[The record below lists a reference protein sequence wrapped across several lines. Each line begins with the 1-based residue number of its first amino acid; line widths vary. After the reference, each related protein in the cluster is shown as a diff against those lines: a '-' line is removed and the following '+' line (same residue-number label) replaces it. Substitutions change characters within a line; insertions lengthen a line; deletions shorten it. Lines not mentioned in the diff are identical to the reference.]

1 MTVHQNGRSVPE
13 VLQDIVGN
21 IEEIIRS
28 EFRLA
33 KAEIKQEAS
42 QAAPPLKMIVVG
54 TAIGFYALGF
64 LIFTLVMG
72 LATVVATWLAALIVG
87 AVLGLIAL
95 VLITTA
101 SKHLKQVNKV
111 PERTLETLK
120 ENVQWTKNQ
129 IK

>member
-1 MTVHQNGRSVPE
+1 MTIQNGRSVPE

-33 KAEIKQEAS
+33 KAEVKQEAS

-54 TAIGFYALGF
+54 AAIGFYALGF
-64 LIFTLVMG
+64 LLFTLVMG

-87 AVLGLIAL
+87 AVLGLIAF

-101 SKHLKQVNKV
+101 SKRLKQVNKV
-111 PERTLETLK
+111 PERTIESMK
-120 ENVQWTKNQ
+120 ENVQWAKNQ

>member
-1 MTVHQNGRSVPE
+1 MTTQNGRSVPE

-33 KAEIKQEAS
+33 KAEVKQEAS
-42 QAAPPLKMIVVG
+42 KAAPPLKMIVVG
-54 TAIGFYALGF
+54 AAIGFYALGF

-72 LATVVATWLAALIVG
+72 LATMMATWQAALIVG
-87 AVLGLIAL
+87 GILGLIAL
-95 VLITTA
+95 VLITSA
-101 SKHLKQVNKV
+101 SKGFKQVNTV
-111 PERTLETLK
+111 PERTVETMK
-120 ENVQWTKNQ
+120 ENVQWAKNQ

>member
-1 MTVHQNGRSVPE
+1 MTTHQNGRSVPE

-33 KAEIKQEAS
+33 KAEIKEEAS

-54 TAIGFYALGF
+54 AAIGFYALGF

-72 LATVVATWLAALIVG
+72 LATVVPTWLAALIVG

-95 VLITTA
+95 ALITTA
-101 SKHLKQVNKV
+101 SKRLKQVKKV
-111 PERTLETLK
+111 PERTIETMK
-120 ENVQWTKNQ
+120 ENVQWAKSQ

>member
-1 MTVHQNGRSVPE
+1 MTTQNGRSVPE

-33 KAEIKQEAS
+33 KAEVREEATT
-42 QAAPPLKMIVVG
+42 AAPPLKMIVIG
-54 TAIGFYALGF
+54 AGIGFYALGF
-64 LIFTLVMG
+64 LLFTLVMG

-87 AVLGLIAL
+87 AVLGLIGL

-101 SKHLKQVNKV
+101 SKRLKQVNAV
-111 PERTLETLK
+111 PERTIETMK
-120 ENVQWTKNQ
+120 ENVQWAKNQ

>member
-1 MTVHQNGRSVPE
+1 MTIQNGRSVPE

-21 IEEIIRS
+21 IQEIIRS
-28 EFRLA
+28 EVRLA
-33 KAEIKQEAS
+33 KAEVKEEAS
-42 QAAPPLKMIVVG
+42 KSAPPLKMIVVG
-54 TAIGFYALGF
+54 VAIGFYALGF

-101 SKHLKQVNKV
+101 SNRLKHVNKV
-111 PERTLETLK
+111 PERTIESMK
-120 ENVQWTKNQ
+120 ENVQWAKNQ

>member
-1 MTVHQNGRSVPE
+1 MTTQSGRSVPE

-33 KAEIKQEAS
+33 KAEVREEAS
-42 QAAPPLKMIVVG
+42 KAAPPLKLIIVG
-54 TAIGFYALGF
+54 AGIGFYALGF

-72 LATVVATWLAALIVG
+72 LATMMATWLAALIVG
-87 AVLGLIAL
+87 GVLGLIAL
-95 VLITTA
+95 VLITSA
-101 SKHLKQVNKV
+101 SKRLKQVNTV
-111 PERTLETLK
+111 PERTIETMK
-120 ENVQWTKNQ
+120 ENVQWAKNQ

>member
-1 MTVHQNGRSVPE
+1 MTTQNGRSVPE

-28 EFRLA
+28 EFLLA
-33 KAEIKQEAS
+33 KAEVKQEAS
-42 QAAPPLKMIVVG
+42 KAAPQLKMMVTG
-54 TAIGFYALGF
+54 AAIGFYALGF

-87 AVLGLIAL
+87 ALLGVIAL

-101 SKHLKQVNKV
+101 SKRLKQVNTV
-111 PERTLETLK
+111 PERTIETMK
-120 ENVQWTKNQ
+120 ENVQWAKNQ